1 MSAAYGQIVAAAAL
15 LVGTVLVCA
24 GLPKAVKPGAFAAQI
39 ADYGV
44 VPRRLTSVLARL
56 ISSLELAAGVLL
68 LAGLA
73 APVRLRQVG
82 AGLAMILFVLFLGA
96 LASAHARGRHI
107 ACACFGGNSELEM
120 VGAHSIVRTA
130 LLLVLTVV
138 AVFPASGGRAFA
150 VAGFAAILA
159 ALVAMASE
167 LTRLLGRLRRAT
179 AAIAGQLAADAAV
192 ADTVAGQAEVR

>member
-1 MSAAYGQIVAAAAL
+1 LPVSSAYGQIVAAAAL
-15 LVGTVLVCA
+15 LVGTVLICA
-24 GLPKAVKPGAFAAQI
+24 GLPKAFKSGAFAAQI

-44 VPRRLTSVLARL
+44 VPGRLTSFLALL

-68 LAGLA
+68 LVGLA

-82 AGLAMILFVLFLGA
+82 AGLAVFLFVLFLVA
-96 LASAHARGRHI
+96 LASAYARGRHI

-130 LLLVLTVV
+130 LLLALAIV
-138 AVFPASGGRAFA
+138 AVFPAPGGRAFD

-179 AAIAGQLAADAAV
+179 AAIVEQLAADSAA
-192 ADTVAGQAEVR
+192 ADQAEVR

>member
-1 MSAAYGQIVAAAAL
+1 VSAAYGQIVAAAAL
-15 LVGTVLVCA
+15 LVGTVLICT
-24 GLPKAVKPGAFAAQI
+24 GLPKAVKPGAFATQI
-39 ADYGV
+39 ADYSV
-44 VPRRLTSVLARL
+44 VPGRLTSVLARL

-73 APVRLRQVG
+73 APMPLRQVG

-96 LASAHARGRHI
+96 LASAYARGRHI

-130 LLLVLTVV
+130 LLLVLAVV
-138 AVFPASGGRAFA
+138 AVFPASGARAFE

-179 AAIAGQLAADAAV
+179 AAIVDQLAADAAV
-192 ADTVAGQAEVR
+192 ADQAEVR